1 MRPTFLA
8 LLLAVLAG
16 THATAADPL
25 AKPVR
30 YMLHG
35 GMSPEPPTE
44 EYLKFVERVKP
55 DVLVAGAFDQR
66 LYALAAPTNPKAKA
80 QAPAELLTRWKA
92 VADRLHKSGIRLI
105 GHMEVNVVT
114 DRPADLKDGTGW
126 FAYYEKHWDEKLLGK
141 RPTKTAAELLE
152 EPDLDGHVIGADGVA
167 LCGCR
172 VNTKALMGCVNK
184 PAWRTV
190 QQRMVTAAIDAG
202 VDGFITNRNYFGH
215 CACDHCKPALR
226 GWLGDRYAPAE
237 LKDRLGIFDLK
248 KRPLDCVAGQH
259 RDHDTVPPE
268 LTLEKLRFSKRA
280 IKDFFDDV
288 YVRHARERRKDVFA
302 AQWNHAAY
310 FDELHLDKGHLPPS
324 TRTNFAH
331 ALADERWGLSAQ
343 SWGRGEDLIWYCNW
357 GTTQTTQLKKE
368 YAGDTALYGKYIRTM
383 SRGTPY
389 TVNKYDYYR
398 PRNMMA
404 EAAALGYATNA
415 MITHWEH
422 AEDRAVTLNYFD
434 FLRKHEAAL
443 GAPESFAEV
452 GLVFPRRALHAGDA
466 SPLEYVE
473 AAGRAIL
480 RRHTLFDMLPD
491 ELLPEL
497 PLSRYKVVVVAG
509 VDYLEKAER
518 EALDRYVDK
527 GGNLLVLKVSA
538 ADRDRPGAAGTFA
551 RRKTEAPAFPKS
563 TIVADARTDRDGFLK
578 QLDAAA
584 GGADHFSRFETP
596 WTVQVHA
603 YRTPGKRTVLHLVN
617 YDRDEAAKGASVSAR
632 EAPVAAK
639 PVVVALRLPEGV
651 RVKSVRFASP
661 DNAKEHVPEFRQ
673 KDGVLTF
680 EAPGFLV
687 YGLCVIEEE
696 PAK

>member
-1 MRPTFLA
+1 MRLTLLS
-8 LLLAVLAG
+8 LLLAAISG
-16 THATAADPL
+16 THANAADPP

-44 EYLKFVERVKP
+44 AYLKFVEQVKP

-66 LYALAAPTNPKAKA
+66 LYALAVPSDPKHKA
-80 QAPAELLTRWKA
+80 QSPAELLARWKV

-126 FAYYEKHWDEKLLGK
+126 FGYSDKHWDEKTLGK

-152 EPDLDGHVIGADGVA
+152 EPDLDGHPVGADGLA

-184 PAWRTV
+184 PNWRTV
-190 QQRMVTAAIDAG
+190 QKRMVTAAIDAG

-226 GWLGDRYAPAE
+226 GWLSDRYPAAE
-237 LKDRLGIFDLK
+237 LKERLGIADIAK
-248 KRPLDCVAGQH
+248 HPLTCVVGQH
-259 RDHDTVPPE
+259 RDHDTIPTE
-268 LTLEKLRFSKRA
+268 LALEKLKFSKWA

-288 YVRHARERRKDVFA
+288 YVRHARANRKDAFA

-331 ALADERWGLSAQ
+331 AAADERWGLSAQ

-422 AEDRAVTLNYFD
+422 ADDRAVTLNYFD

-443 GAPESFAEV
+443 GSPESFAEV
-452 GLVFPRRALHAGDA
+452 GLVFPRRAIHAGDA

-473 AAGRAIL
+473 TTGRTML
-480 RRHTLFDMLPD
+480 RRHTLFDVLPD
-491 ELLPEL
+491 DLLAEL
-497 PLSRYKVVVVAG
+497 PLDRYRVVVVTG
-509 VDYLEKAER
+509 TEYLEKPER
-518 EALDRYVDK
+518 EALARYTEK
-527 GGNLLVLKVSA
+527 GGKVLVLKVIA
-538 ADRDRPGAAGTFA
+538 ADRDRPGAAGVFA
-551 RRKTEAPAFPKS
+551 RRKVADAIPKATE
-563 TIVADARTDRDGFLK
+563 VADARTDRDGFLK
-578 QLDAAA
+578 QLDAAV
-584 GGADHFSRFETP
+584 GGADRFSRFEAP

-603 YRTPGKRTVLHLVN
+603 YREPGKRVVLHFVN
-617 YDRDEAAKGASVSAR
+617 YDRDEAAKGTSVSAR

-639 PVVVALRLPEGV
+639 PALVTLRLPNGV
-651 RVKSVRFASP
+651 KAKSVRFTSP
-661 DNAKEHVPEFRQ
+661 DDTREYTPEFRQ
-673 KDGVLTF
+673 KDGVLEF
-680 EAPGFLV
+680 RAPGFLV